1 MDVIYVNKAILEEE
15 RAVNEDPLHYASV
28 DFAKLQAKSEG
39 KLGEGEIRGL
49 ASKTAE
55 YAEIRLHPRG
65 SNGGDAKEE
74 ETVADTGLEQGKDSD
89 GLIGQVSE
97 RVIA

>member
-1 MDVIYVNKAILEEE
+1 MDVIYTNKAILEEE
-15 RAVNEDPLHYASV
+15 AVVQEDTLHYANV

-55 YAEIRLHPRG
+55 YAEIRLHSRA
-65 SNGGDAKEE
+65 SNGGDWNEE
-74 ETVADTGLEQGKDSD
+74 ETVSDTYLGQGKVSD
-89 GLIGQVSE
+89 DLIGLVDE
-97 RVIA
+97 KVMA

>member
-1 MDVIYVNKAILEEE
+1 MDVIYANKAILDEEG
-15 RAVNEDPLHYASV
+15 VVKEDPLHYANV

-49 ASKTAE
+49 ASQTTE
-55 YAEIRLHPRG
+55 YAEIRLHSRG
-65 SNGGDAKEE
+65 RNGGDAKEE
-74 ETVADTGLEQGKDSD
+74 ETVADTRLGWEKDTD

-97 RVIA
+97 KAMA